1 MEQTLYEYIIEKY
14 GFYED
19 EQRIVV
25 IIQNNHDLFKIE
37 ATPMNILKSFSFYDL
52 NMIYVISE
60 KEEII
65 TCEKF

>member
-25 IIQNNHDLFKIE
+25 VIQNNRELFKIE

-65 TCEKF
+65 TCERF